1 LPNILPI
8 VPGLIGLVGDL
19 LPSGT
24 KPVETTPPK
33 PVNPTLP
40 TEPVARIDLPY
51 WGYPIRFP
59 PGRYRYPPIEPR
71 VPPFGPPPVYV
82 MPPVWTG
89 TPYRPWPPYGGVPLP
104 PIPPDSWGQ
113 TPWWLIGQFFGESRL
128 DTKKIE
134 PPTPPKKPWYE
145 VLPFKPGDPRPDMP
159 SIQPVYDSAP
169 PPPPPPPPK
178 QEPQPPPPS
187 PTWYWDYQ
195 REGIQRE

>member
-8 VPGLIGLVGDL
+8 LPGLTGLVGDL
-19 LPSGT
+19 LPGGT

-40 TEPVARIDLPY
+40 TEPVARIDLPFR
-51 WGYPIRFP
+51 GYPIRFP

-71 VPPFGPPPVYV
+71 VPPFGPPPVYA

-89 TPYRPWPPYGGVPLP
+89 TPYQPWPPYVRGPVLR
-104 PIPPDSWGQ
+104 
-113 TPWWLIGQFFGESRL
+113 GEPVRYRE
-128 DTKKIE
+128 IE

-159 SIQPVYDSAP
+159 STQP
-169 PPPPPPPPK
+169 
-178 QEPQPPPPS
+178 PPPPS
-187 PTWYWDYQ
+187 PPGGFHDLLGQYIPPGYVSGWV
-195 REGIQRE
+195 